1 MRFEIQR
8 ADFWKR
14 ISAFLFDIIM
24 IGVVIVGVATALS
37 AVFKYDSYLDIVE
50 SIEQEYVEKYGLNP
64 DLTDEEYAA
73 LPDAE
78 KAVYEQCEAERQ
90 KDERLIIG
98 YNIIINLAI
107 TITSTSILIGYVLME
122 FVVPIFF
129 KNGQTLGKK
138 AFGLGVVHSNG
149 VRFKG
154 QAHFIRSI
162 IGKCVIEALV
172 PAYLIIM
179 IIFGNLGI
187 VGAIVLV
194 LLLILQLFTV
204 ATTRNRTAIHD
215 LIADA
220 IVVDLA
226 SQMVFDNV
234 DELMAYKTRIHAEEV
249 SKKEY

>member
-1 MRFEIQR
+1 
-8 ADFWKR
+8 
-14 ISAFLFDIIM
+14 
-24 IGVVIVGVATALS
+24 
-37 AVFKYDSYLDIVE
+37 
-50 SIEQEYVEKYGLNP
+50 
-64 DLTDEEYAA
+64 
-73 LPDAE
+73 
-78 KAVYEQCEAERQ
+78 
-90 KDERLIIG
+90 
-98 YNIIINLAI
+98 
-107 TITSTSILIGYVLME
+107 
-122 FVVPIFF
+122 
-129 KNGQTLGKK
+129 
-138 AFGLGVVHSNG
+138 
-149 VRFKG
+149 
-154 QAHFIRSI
+154 
-162 IGKCVIEALV
+162 
-172 PAYLIIM
+172 M